1 LISRLKII
9 FAVII
14 YVSCG
19 LSVEFCGVLRFSG
32 IPIDSVQLVMGTFL
46 NATQNTLRYILLLRV
61 TILRV

>member
-19 LSVEFCGVLRFSG
+19 LSVESCGVLRCPAVFRHTAGRRQPTTATSA
-32 IPIDSVQLVMGTFL
+32 PDGTSR
-46 NATQNTLRYILLLRV
+46 ARQ
-61 TILRV
+61 